1 MARVCVRDWQVDRTS
16 KAQRQDACR
25 SLAVVYR
32 LSAICRPLR
41 TPGYVASS
49 STFAALVASARRCRS
64 ERNKGARTQQRC
76 KKSLFLHVPALFNTQ
91 PNCTSVNASKAHKG
105 LANRPFSVGAGAEWQ
120 CRHSISPS
128 CSRSR
133 RRIRLR
139 DCRTLAAETSS
150 SLATRSVGDPSTAVR
165 QKASHERGSNST

>member
-1 MARVCVRDWQVDRTS
+1 MARVCVRDWQVDQTS

-32 LSAICRPLR
+32 LSAICRPVR

-64 ERNKGARTQQRC
+64 ERNKGARTQQGS

-105 LANRPFSVGAGAEWQ
+105 LANRPFGRCWGRMAMSSFDIAELQ
-120 CRHSISPS
+120 SESAK
-128 CSRSR
+128 
-133 RRIRLR
+133 
-139 DCRTLAAETSS
+139 D
-150 SLATRSVGDPSTAVR
+150 STAR
-165 QKASHERGSNST
+165 LSDAGS